1 MREAAL
7 ARGDSTLRAPFD
19 GVVLRRSVEEGALVA
34 AGSPAF
40 VIADMRSVEVVFGV
54 PDVAVGALRPGLELD
69 VTGDAIETPRRARVI
84 EIAPDADDRGRLFR
98 VEAHIDNADGELRP
112 GMVVSVRV
120 GPRAPERERR
130 MLVPLDA
137 LVRPPSD
144 PRGFAVFVVEGER
157 HPRAHRRVVRLGG
170 LVGNAVAVES
180 GLRPTERVVSCGA
193 SLLDDGDVVTIVD

>member
-1 MREAAL
+1 
-7 ARGDSTLRAPFD
+7 
-19 GVVLRRSVEEGALVA
+19 
-34 AGSPAF
+34 
-40 VIADMRSVEVVFGV
+40 
-54 PDVAVGALRPGLELD
+54 
-69 VTGDAIETPRRARVI
+69 
-84 EIAPDADDRGRLFR
+84 
-98 VEAHIDNADGELRP
+98 
-112 GMVVSVRV
+112 
-120 GPRAPERERR
+120 
-130 MLVPLDA
+130 MLVPLVA